1 MNILFLM
8 KYYNLGGVEMV
19 TNILASRFL
28 DNGYKVTIVSL
39 IEPSVEILCR
49 KDPRVSYYL
58 LSGFNMSRKNIDQ
71 LHNILIKEKIN
82 FVINQWGLPYIPMY
96 VLKKASKDLSI
107 KIFSV
112 HHNSPKTNGR
122 LKDIEIAMSGTNS
135 KFRSLILYVKKA
147 LTYYVTSYSMRYVY
161 GNSDKYILLS
171 DSYVREFL
179 SFTRIK
185 NAPKLAVI
193 TNPITIP
200 YVEECERILTCK
212 RKEIIYVGRIDY
224 NQKRTYRIV
233 EVWKLLE
240 KKFPDWKLIVV
251 GDGEEKSRLEEQSLR
266 LGLKHIV
273 FEGFKNP
280 LEYYK
285 YASLLI
291 LTSEYEGFPLVI
303 PEGMAWGVV
312 PCVYDSY
319 SAVHDIVKD
328 DVNGIIIEPQKGEF
342 DAVNMAERMSQLMYD
357 NVHLKFMA
365 KAAKQTSNQYSLDTI
380 SESWSKLFMQ

>member
-1 MNILFLM
+1 M
-8 KYYNLGGVEMV
+8 KFYNLGGVEMV
-19 TNILASRFL
+19 TNTLASRFL
-28 DNGYKVTIVSL
+28 DSGYKVTIVSF
-39 IEPSVEILCR
+39 IEPSDEILHR
-49 KDPRVSYYL
+49 KDPRISYYL
-58 LSGFNMSRKNIDQ
+58 LSGFNISKKNVGQ
-71 LHNILIKEKIN
+71 LHDILIKEQTNI
-82 FVINQWGLPYIPMY
+82 VINQWGLTYIPMY
-96 VLKKASKDLSI
+96 VLKKASKGLSL

-122 LKDIEIAMSGTNS
+122 LKDIEIAMSGTNNR
-135 KFRSLILYVKKA
+135 FRSLILYVKKV

-185 NAPKLAVI
+185 NASKLAVI
-193 TNPITIP
+193 TNPVTVSYI
-200 YVEECERILTCK
+200 EECNRIFACK

-224 NQKRTYRIV
+224 NQKRTYRVI

-251 GDGEEKSRLEEQSLR
+251 GDGEERNRVEEQSLR

-312 PCVYDSY
+312 PCVYGSY
-319 SAVHDIVKD
+319 SAVYDIVKD
-328 DVNGIIIEPQKGEF
+328 DINGIIIEPQKDEF
-342 DAVNMAERMSQLMYD
+342 NAASMAERMSLLMCD
-357 NVHLKFMA
+357 NVHLRLMA
-365 KAAKQTSNQYSLDTI
+365 KAAKQTSNQYSLDAI
-380 SESWSKLFMQ
+380 SENWSRLFMQ